1 MGNPEKFKM
10 PKVVETPD
18 GISIDGKNIPYLLLN
33 DDGTSTTKIVPEN
46 DMVKVTISFL
56 ARSYTF
62 KNKRHLKQLYRF
74 KKPSKIKRFILKIIN
89 H

>member
-1 MGNPEKFKM
+1 MRNPKMPKM

-33 DDGTSTTKIVPEN
+33 DDGTSTTKIVPES

-62 KNKRHLKQLYRF
+62 KNKRRLNQFYHF